1 MVADLND
8 ETIASFFRK
17 RLVDGKAIRTA
28 ECEMI
33 DLRTFWYFAHKQGYL
48 PDKPGPRPAK
58 IPDPRTKHVNLEVS
72 QDEDIRQCDFL

>member
-28 ECEMI
+28 ESEII
-33 DLRTFWYFAHKQGYL
+33 DYRTLWYFAHKQGYVKT
-48 PDKPGPRPAK
+48 KPGPRPAK
-58 IPDPRTKHVNLEVS
+58 IPDPRTKNVELGVV
-72 QDEDIRQCDFL
+72 QDEDIASCDFL